1 MSYVRAEQ
9 IATAI
14 RFKEYLLG
22 RDVQSRRVLLDF
34 FIKWTLQQGGMP
46 EILAWFQN
54 LNEINDILDS
64 KEWKDRIK
72 ADAYWDD
79 LLLAH
84 SHDSDFLQ
92 MISMFSA

>member
-1 MSYVRAEQ
+1 MSYVQAER

-46 EILAWFQN
+46 EILAWFQTLTTIN
-54 LNEINDILDS
+54 PILNTMQSDVH
-64 KEWKDRIK
+64 
-72 ADAYWDD
+72 WDD

-84 SHDSDFLQ
+84 SHDRDFLQ
-92 MISMFSA
+92 MISMFTA

>member
-22 RDVQSRRVLLDF
+22 RDVQSRRVLIEF
-34 FIKWTLQQGGMP
+34 FIKWTLQQGGIP
-46 EILAWFQN
+46 EIVAWFEILKTIN
-54 LNEINDILDS
+54 PILNTMQSDVH
-64 KEWKDRIK
+64 
-72 ADAYWDD
+72 WDE
-79 LLLAH
+79 LLLAY

>member
-22 RDVQSRRVLLDF
+22 RDVQSRRVLIDF

-46 EILAWFQN
+46 EIVQWFERLKTIN
-54 LNEINDILDS
+54 PILNTMQSDVH
-64 KEWKDRIK
+64 
-72 ADAYWDD
+72 WDE
-79 LLLAH
+79 LLLAY

>member
-9 IATAI
+9 LASAI

-22 RDVQSRRVLLDF
+22 RDVQSRRVLIEF
-34 FIKWTLQQGGMP
+34 FIKWALQQGGIP
-46 EILAWFQN
+46 EIVAWFEMLKHIN
-54 LNEINDILDS
+54 PILNTMQSDVH
-64 KEWKDRIK
+64 
-72 ADAYWDD
+72 WDE
-79 LLLAH
+79 LLLAY

>member
-22 RDVQSRRVLLDF
+22 RDVQSRRVLIEF

-46 EILAWFQN
+46 EIVQWFERLKTIN
-54 LNEINDILDS
+54 PILNTMQSDVH
-64 KEWKDRIK
+64 
-72 ADAYWDD
+72 WDE
-79 LLLAH
+79 LLLAF

>member
-22 RDVQSRRVLLDF
+22 RDVQSRRVLIEF

-46 EILAWFQN
+46 EIVAWFEILKTIN
-54 LNEINDILDS
+54 PILNTMQSDVH
-64 KEWKDRIK
+64 
-72 ADAYWDD
+72 WDE
-79 LLLAH
+79 LLLAY

>member
-22 RDVQSRRVLLDF
+22 RDVQSRRVLIEF

-46 EILAWFQN
+46 EIVQWFERLKTIN
-54 LNEINDILDS
+54 PILNTMQSDVH
-64 KEWKDRIK
+64 
-72 ADAYWDD
+72 WDE
-79 LLLAH
+79 LLLAY

>member
-22 RDVQSRRVLLDF
+22 RDVQSRRVLIEF
-34 FIKWTLQQGGMP
+34 FIKWLLQQGGMP
-46 EILAWFQN
+46 EIVAWFEILKTIN
-54 LNEINDILDS
+54 PILNTMQSDVH
-64 KEWKDRIK
+64 
-72 ADAYWDD
+72 WDE
-79 LLLAH
+79 LLLAY

>member
-22 RDVQSRRVLLDF
+22 RDVQSRRVLIEF

-46 EILAWFQN
+46 EIVAWFERLKTIN
-54 LNEINDILDS
+54 PILNTMQSDVH
-64 KEWKDRIK
+64 
-72 ADAYWDD
+72 WDE
-79 LLLAH
+79 LLLAY

>member
-1 MSYVRAEQ
+1 MSHVRAKQ
-9 IATAI
+9 LAMTIQ
-14 RFKEYLLG
+14 FKEYLLG

-54 LNEINDILDS
+54 LKEINDILDS
-64 KEWKDRIK
+64 KERKDRIK
-72 ADAYWDD
+72 ADAYWDE

-84 SHDSDFLQ
+84 SHESEFLQ
-92 MISMFSA
+92 IIARFTA

>member
-22 RDVQSRRVLLDF
+22 RDVQSRRVLIDF

-46 EILAWFQN
+46 EIVAWFEMLKHIN
-54 LNEINDILDS
+54 PILNTMQSDVH
-64 KEWKDRIK
+64 
-72 ADAYWDD
+72 WDE
-79 LLLAH
+79 LLLAY

>member
-9 IATAI
+9 LGTAI

-22 RDVQSRRVLLDF
+22 RDVQSRRVLIDF

-46 EILAWFQN
+46 EIVQWFERLKTIN
-54 LNEINDILDS
+54 PILNTMQSDVH
-64 KEWKDRIK
+64 
-72 ADAYWDD
+72 WDE
-79 LLLAH
+79 LLLAF

>member
-22 RDVQSRRVLLDF
+22 RDVQSRRVLIEF
-34 FIKWTLQQGGMP
+34 FIKWLLQQGGMP
-46 EILAWFQN
+46 EIVAWFRRLEVIN
-54 LNEINDILDS
+54 PILNTMHSDVH
-64 KEWKDRIK
+64 
-72 ADAYWDD
+72 WDE
-79 LLLAH
+79 LLLAF

-92 MISMFSA
+92 MISMFSD

>member
-9 IATAI
+9 LGTAI

-22 RDVQSRRVLLDF
+22 RDVQSRRVLIDF

-46 EILAWFQN
+46 EIVAWFRRLEVIN
-54 LNEINDILDS
+54 PILNTMHSDVH
-64 KEWKDRIK
+64 
-72 ADAYWDD
+72 WDE
-79 LLLAH
+79 LLLAF

-92 MISMFSA
+92 MISMFSP